1 MEHTTDMKH
10 KTDMEHKTSEVLKP
24 EHLKKQNNILLPA
37 LISARFL
44 RSLTPT
50 DETTSDHR
58 VSLNTQYE

>member
-1 MEHTTDMKH
+1 
-10 KTDMEHKTSEVLKP
+10 MEHKTSEVSKY
-24 EHLKKQNNILLPA
+24 EHLKKQCNIFLPA

-50 DETTSDHR
+50 EETSDHR